1 VMAWSEEDG
10 NDGERARVLGEGV
23 VAAPDVD
30 GGSSAR
36 SIYPW
41 KSGLEA

>member
-1 VMAWSEEDG
+1 MMEWSEEDG
-10 NDGERARVLGEGV
+10 NDGEPARVSEEGA

-36 SIYPW
+36 SITL
-41 KSGLEA
+41 GRAA

>member
-1 VMAWSEEDG
+1 MAWSEEDG
-10 NDGERARVLGEGV
+10 NDGEPARVSEEGA

-30 GGSSAR
+30 GGVLR
-36 SIYPW
+36 TLDNPW